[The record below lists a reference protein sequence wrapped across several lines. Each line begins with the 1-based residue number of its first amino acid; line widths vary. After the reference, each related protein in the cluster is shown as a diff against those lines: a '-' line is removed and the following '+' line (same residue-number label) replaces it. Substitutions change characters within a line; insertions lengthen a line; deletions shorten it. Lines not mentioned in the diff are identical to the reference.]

1 MRHRA
6 PAHPVPV
13 GRSRFRHCKNTS
25 APAGKIIRITVLVT
39 IITVLLRCRPAKA
52 PNTRPVTRFNRR
64 SVRLFRRVAG
74 LPSPRPT
81 HTATGDI
88 RHDRMRPSYCPRC
101 IPGPTIAPDRP
112 PSHGG
117 SNKTAPGVSLFA
129 LLFLFLQKTTQ
140 PMDQV
145 MRLDQVRQYNELL
158 HVETL
163 HPLVSVIDFS
173 QCRMTEHIRFSFG
186 FYAIFLK
193 EVRCGDLT
201 YGRSTYD
208 YQEGTLVCLA
218 PGQCIGIDNRGVKF
232 QPKGWA
238 LLFHPDLLRG
248 TELGRN
254 IRRYTFF
261 SYEVREALHLS
272 EQERQTVIE
281 CLRNIRH
288 ELQQPADRHS
298 RTLIVNNIEM
308 LLNYCT
314 RFYDRQFITRSQV
327 ANKDILTRFEQ
338 ILNDYFASEQ
348 PLDAGLPTVQYCAAQ
363 LHLSPNY
370 FGDLVKRETGR
381 TAQEHIQLRLIDAA
395 KERIADPGRPI
406 SDVAYCL
413 GFKYPQ
419 HFTRLFKKITG
430 LTPNE
435 YRKTV

>member
-1 MRHRA
+1 
-6 PAHPVPV
+6 
-13 GRSRFRHCKNTS
+13 
-25 APAGKIIRITVLVT
+25 
-39 IITVLLRCRPAKA
+39 
-52 PNTRPVTRFNRR
+52 
-64 SVRLFRRVAG
+64 
-74 LPSPRPT
+74 
-81 HTATGDI
+81 
-88 RHDRMRPSYCPRC
+88 
-101 IPGPTIAPDRP
+101 
-112 PSHGG
+112 
-117 SNKTAPGVSLFA
+117 
-129 LLFLFLQKTTQ
+129 
-140 PMDQV
+140 MDQV
-145 MRLDQVRQYNELL
+145 MRLDQVRQYNDLL

-163 HPLVSVIDFS
+163 HPQVSVIDFS

-193 EVRCGDLT
+193 EVRCGDLV

-218 PGQCIGIDNRGVKF
+218 PGQCIGVDNRGVKF

-272 EQERQTVIE
+272 EQERQTIID
-281 CLRNIRH
+281 CLRNIRR
-288 ELQQPADRHS
+288 ELQQPADQHS

-314 RFYDRQFITRSQV
+314 RFYDRQFLTRSQV